1 MQAQRRIDNRRSTY
15 MQRSKRFLLAAG
27 AAGLLTAALGLAPNS
42 AHAQAYP
49 TKEIRFICAVPAG
62 SGADVLV
69 RFFEKKI
76 HEVSGKTI
84 ITENKAGAAG
94 LVATKYVANAKP
106 DGYTI
111 FVHAG
116 SAVANIPA
124 LYKDPGIDVA
134 KALEVVGTI
143 NRQPFMIVVD
153 AKSPYKTLADLTEAM
168 KKKGDK
174 ASYAYA
180 ATTGQV
186 MGEIYKVRAG
196 LKAVGVRYGTATESL
211 NDQLSGRVDFGAHDP
226 VYSLA
231 EERKGTLRILGVSTD
246 TRLDANPEMKTM
258 KEQGIDM
265 DLTGWWA
272 AMVPAGTPKAV
283 KDTLNGWFVKAMQ
296 DPETKKFL
304 NSFGGD
310 PLMESPEAAQKR
322 LLKDIADWKEY
333 VKLAHIEPQ

>member
-1 MQAQRRIDNRRSTY
+1 MQS
-15 MQRSKRFLLAAG
+15 SKRFLLSAG
-27 AAGLLTAALGLAPNS
+27 AAGLLTATLGMMPGLAN
-42 AHAQAYP
+42 AQAYP
-49 TKEIRFICAVPAG
+49 TQDIRFICAFPAG

-76 HEVSGKTI
+76 REVSGKTI
-84 ITENKAGAAG
+84 ITENKPGAAG
-94 LVATKYVANAKP
+94 LVATEFVARAKP

-124 LYKDPGIDVA
+124 LYKNPPIDVS

-153 AKSPYKTLADLTEAM
+153 AKSPYKTLAELTEAM

-174 ASYAYA
+174 ASYGYA

-186 MGEIYKVRAG
+186 MGELYKAGAG
-196 LKAVGVRYGTATESL
+196 LKAVEVPYKTAGDSL
-211 NDQLSGRVDFGAHDP
+211 NDQLSGRLDFGAHDP

-231 EERKGTLRILGVSTD
+231 EERKGTLRILGVSTGE
-246 TRLDANPEMKTM
+246 RLQANPQMKTM
-258 KEQGIDM
+258 AEQGVPM

-272 AMVPAGTPKAV
+272 AMVPTGTPKNV
-283 KDTLNGWFVKAMQ
+283 KDTLNGWFAKAMQ
-296 DPETKKFL
+296 DPETKAFL
-304 NSFGGD
+304 NKFGGD
-310 PLMESPEAAQKR
+310 PLIEAPDVAQKR
-322 LLKDIADWKEY
+322 LLKDIEAWKGY
-333 VKLAHIEPQ
+333 VKLAKIDPQ

>member
-1 MQAQRRIDNRRSTY
+1 MQVSRRL
-15 MQRSKRFLLAAG
+15 LLAGG
-27 AAGLLTAALGLAPNS
+27 AAALLTAAAGTVPTS
-42 AHAQAYP
+42 AWAQAYP
-49 TKEIRFICAVPAG
+49 TQDIRFICAFPAG

-76 HEVSGKTI
+76 REVSGKTI

-94 LVATKYVANAKP
+94 LVATEFVARAKP
-106 DGYTI
+106 DGHTI

-116 SAVANIPA
+116 SAVSNIPA
-124 LYKDPGIDVA
+124 MYKNPPIDVT

-153 AKSPYKTLADLTEAM
+153 AKGPYQTLAQLTEAM
-168 KKKGDK
+168 KKRGDK

-186 MGEIYKVRAG
+186 MGELYKAG
-196 LKAVGVRYGTATESL
+196 TGIKAVEVPYKTANDSL
-211 NDQLSGRVDFGAHDP
+211 NDMLSGRVDFGAHDP
-226 VYSLA
+226 VFSLA
-231 EERKGTLRILGVSTD
+231 EERKGTLRILGVSTG
-246 TRLDANPEMKTM
+246 TRLDANPQMKTM
-258 KEQGIDM
+258 AEQGVPM

-272 AMVPAGTPKAV
+272 GMVPAGTPKHV
-283 KDTLNGWFVKAMQ
+283 KDTLNQWFTKAMQ

-310 PLMESPEAAQKR
+310 PLIEAPEVAQQR
-322 LLKDIADWKEY
+322 LLKDIAAWKEY
-333 VKLAHIEPQ
+333 VKIAKIEPQ

>member
-1 MQAQRRIDNRRSTY
+1 MQPT
-15 MQRSKRFLLAAG
+15 KRLLLAAG
-27 AAGLLTAALGLAPNS
+27 ATGLLTAALGLAPSIAN
-42 AHAQAYP
+42 AQAYP
-49 TKEIRFICAVPAG
+49 TKEIRFVCAFPAG

-94 LVATKYVANAKP
+94 LVATKYVAAAKP

-116 SAVANIPA
+116 SAVSNIPA
-124 LYKDPGIDVA
+124 MYKDPGIDVT

-153 AKSPYKTLADLTEAM
+153 AKSPYKTLAELTAAM
-168 KKKGDK
+168 KAKGDK
-174 ASYAYA
+174 ASWGYA

-186 MGEIYKVRAG
+186 MGEIYKARTG
-196 LKAVGVRYGTATESL
+196 IQAVAVRYGTANESL
-211 NDQLSGRVDFGAHDP
+211 NDQLSGRLDFAAHDP

-246 TRLDANPEMKTM
+246 TRLDANPEMKTL
-258 KEQGIDM
+258 KEQGVDM

-310 PLMESPEAAQKR
+310 PLMESPEVAQKR
-322 LLKDIADWKEY
+322 LLRDIAAWKEF
-333 VKLAHIEPQ
+333 VKIAKIEPQ